1 LSVITGPKP
10 RLPRSK
16 LHGSGGSAKLKTADM
31 QLRDLIAGVNIAKVT
46 GPENPEIRA
55 IAYDSR
61 KAEAGAIFF
70 ALRGE
75 KLEGVEFVK
84 GALARG
90 AIAVASEHPRLVD
103 LPSEITWVELAPGT
117 QRRGLA
123 QASANFYGRP
133 AEALKL
139 IGITGTNGKT
149 TTAYLVDS
157 ILHAAGFTTG
167 FVGTTGYR
175 TPAGSR
181 PALNT
186 TPESLDL
193 QQMFAEVRDAGG
205 THAVLETSSHALA
218 MDRLWGCHFAVAIF
232 TNLTR
237 DHLDYHKTFDDYF
250 AAKRA
255 LFSGTGAGA
264 PDVAVINADD
274 SYALQLD
281 GLAPRT
287 LTYGLKGNPDLT
299 TKKFALNINGLE
311 FTAQTPAGKIEV
323 SSPLVGRINVYNI
336 LASIGAGIG
345 LEIPV
350 AEIEKGIANLENV
363 PGRFQRI
370 DEGQPFL
377 VVVDFAHTDDALRNL
392 ISTAREL
399 SPAARI
405 ITLFGAGGER
415 DRAKRPLMGE
425 AAGALSN
432 LVVLTSDNPR
442 SEDPLRIINDVA
454 VGLQKVDAKYRVE
467 PDRERALEIA
477 LRKPGPAISCWW
489 PKKGTKRA
497 RCWATGP
504 LNSTTARRFERSCAA
519 GDLRRNGES
528 ASNRRYLHQIQHS

>member
-1 LSVITGPKP
+1 LSVIAGPKA

-16 LHGSGGSAKLKTADM
+16 LSRGKLSADKLHDNERSERLKTSGM
-31 QLRDLIAGVNIAKVT
+31 KLRDLIAGAEIGEVT
-46 GPENPEIRA
+46 GPANPEIRS

-61 KAEAGAIFF
+61 RTGPGAIFF

-84 GALARG
+84 GALTHG
-90 AIAVASEHPRLVD
+90 AIAVASEHPRLAD
-103 LPSEITWVELAPGT
+103 LQEDITWVELMPGT

-123 QASANFYGRP
+123 RASANFYGRP

-139 IGITGTNGKT
+139 VGVTGTNGKT
-149 TTAYLVDS
+149 TTAHLVDS

-181 PALNT
+181 EAVNT

-205 THAVLETSSHALA
+205 THAVLEASSHALA
-218 MDRLWGCHFAVAIF
+218 MDRLYGCHFAAAIF

-237 DHLDYHKTFDDYF
+237 DHLDYHKSFNEYF

-255 LFSGTGAGA
+255 LFAGTGAGA

-274 SYALQLD
+274 PYAAQLG
-281 GLAPRT
+281 GLAVRT
-287 LTYGLKGNPDLT
+287 LTYGLKGSPELT
-299 TKKFALNINGLE
+299 TKRFTLNFSGLE
-311 FTAQTPAGKIEV
+311 FTAQTPTGKIEV
-323 SSPLVGRINVYNI
+323 RSPLVGRINVYNI
-336 LASIGAGIG
+336 LAAIGAGIG
-345 LEIPV
+345 LEIPT
-350 AEIEKGIANLENV
+350 AKIEEGIASLENV

-377 VVVDFAHTDDALRNL
+377 VVVDYAHTDDALRNL

-399 SPAARI
+399 NASARI

-415 DRAKRPLMGE
+415 DRTKRPLMGE
-425 AAGALSN
+425 AAGTLSD

-442 SEDPLRIINDVA
+442 SEDPLRIINDVV
-454 VGLQKVDAKYRVE
+454 VGLQKVDGKYRVE
-467 PDRERALEIA
+467 PDRERAMEIA
-477 LRKPGPAISCWW
+477 LEEARPGDIVLLAGKGHETTQVLADRTIEFDDREKARAILRG
-489 PKKGTKRA
+489 KGYSKQ
-497 RCWATGP
+497 G
-504 LNSTTARRFERSCAA
+504 LK
-519 GDLRRNGES
+519 G
-528 ASNRRYLHQIQHS
+528 Q